1 MKLLCIAL
9 CTVLIALSSLAAET
23 PRMEVVLLGTGF
35 PAPDPERAGPSN
47 AVLVGEKV
55 FIVDAGR
62 GVTMRLAAAVG
73 PRPKRID
80 AVFLTHL
87 HSDHTSGLPDL
98 FNTTWIMGRA
108 TPLEVYG
115 PAGTKSAT
123 DGILKFYQAD
133 IQVRREMTEMNPAA
147 GATFNVHEIKEGV
160 VYDDGEVKVTAFRV
174 VHNPVDAFGY
184 KFESHGRTI
193 VISGDTNVSE
203 NLIKQARGADV
214 LIHEVYLPEYFQRY
228 RKPDVVK
235 RLMAYH
241 TSADDVGKVA
251 ARAEVKM
258 LVLTHVIPGNA
269 DEEFLKRASK
279 NFNGRIVVGKD
290 LMRF

>member
-1 MKLLCIAL
+1 MRAICLVVCTLLSVY
-9 CTVLIALSSLAAET
+9 TPAAE
-23 PRMEVVLLGTGF
+23 PPKMEVVLLGTGF
-35 PAPDPERAGPSN
+35 PAPDPERAGPST
-47 AVLVGEKV
+47 AVLVGEKL

-62 GVTMRLAAAVG
+62 GVTMRLAAALG
-73 PRPKRID
+73 PRPKRVD

-108 TPLEVYG
+108 TPLELYG
-115 PAGTKSAT
+115 PRGIQGVAE
-123 DGILKFYQAD
+123 GILKFYEAD
-133 IQVRREMTEMNPAA
+133 IQVRRDMTEMNAPA
-147 GATFNVHEIKEGV
+147 GATFHLHEVKEGV
-160 VYDDGEVKVTAFRV
+160 VYDDGEVKVTAFPV

-184 KFESHGRTI
+184 KFESHGRTV

-203 NLIKQARGADV
+203 NLIKQAQGADV
-214 LIHEVYLPEYFQRY
+214 LIHEAYLPGYFQRN
-228 RKPDVVK
+228 RSEVAK

-251 ARAEVKM
+251 ARANVKL
-258 LVLTHVIPGNA
+258 LVLTHLIPGNA
-269 DEEFLKRASK
+269 DGEFLRRAGA
-279 NFNGRIVVGKD
+279 NFKGKIVVGKD

>member
-1 MKLLCIAL
+1 MKAISLLLCIGLA
-9 CTVLIALSSLAAET
+9 VGALAAE
-23 PRMEVVLLGTGF
+23 PPQMQVVLLGTGF

-62 GVTMRLAAAVG
+62 GVTMRLAAVLG
-73 PRPKRID
+73 PRPHRID

-98 FNTTWIMGRA
+98 FNTTWIMGRN
-108 TPLEVYG
+108 TPLELYG
-115 PAGTKSAT
+115 PSGTDGVAE
-123 DGILKFYQAD
+123 GILKFYEAD
-133 IQVRREMTEMNPAA
+133 IRVRRDITEKNIAA
-147 GATFNVHEIKEGV
+147 GATFRVHEIKEGV

-174 VHNPVDAFGY
+174 VHNPVNAFGY
-184 KFESHGRTI
+184 KFESHGRTV

-203 NLIKQARGADV
+203 NLIKQAQGADV
-214 LIHEVYLPEYFQRY
+214 LIHEAYLPGYFNRN
-228 RKPDVVK
+228 RDPEVAK

-251 ARAEVKM
+251 ARANVKL
-258 LVLTHVIPGNA
+258 LVLTHIIPGNA
-269 DEEFLKRASK
+269 DDEFLRRAGADFK
-279 NFNGRIVVGKD
+279 GKIVVGKD

>member
-1 MKLLCIAL
+1 MKTISLLLCLLVASS
-9 CTVLIALSSLAAET
+9 TVAADK
-23 PRMEVVLLGTGF
+23 PAMEVVLLGTGF

-62 GVTMRLAAAVG
+62 GVMMRLAAAVG
-73 PRPKRID
+73 PRPRRVD

-98 FNTTWIMGRA
+98 FNTTWILGR
-108 TPLEVYG
+108 TMPLEVYG
-115 PAGTKSAT
+115 PRGVAGMTE
-123 DGILKFYQAD
+123 GILKFYEED
-133 IQVRREMTEMNPAA
+133 IRVRRDLTERNTVA
-147 GATFNVHEIKEGV
+147 GATFHAHEVTEGV

-174 VHNPVDAFGY
+174 DHHPVDAFGY
-184 KFESHGRTI
+184 KFESHGKTV

-203 NLIKQARGADV
+203 NLIKYAHGADV
-214 LIHEVYLPEYFQRY
+214 LIHEVYMPGYFESRNS
-228 RKPDVVK
+228 KEAAA
-235 RLMAYH
+235 RLTAYH

-258 LVLTHVIPGNA
+258 LVLSHLIPGNA
-269 DEEFLKRASK
+269 DEEFLRRASK
-279 NFNGRIVVGKD
+279 DFQRKIVVGKD